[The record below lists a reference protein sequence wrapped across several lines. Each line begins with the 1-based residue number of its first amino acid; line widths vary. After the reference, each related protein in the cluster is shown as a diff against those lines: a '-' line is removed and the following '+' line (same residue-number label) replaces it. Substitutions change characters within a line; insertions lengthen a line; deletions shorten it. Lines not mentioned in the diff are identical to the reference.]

1 MKNFNIIF
9 ILILFYSANVP
20 AKWLYKAD
28 STKSFILT
36 ERALPDD
43 QKTGE
48 ISSAFWDVELKT
60 MDGKILKMK
69 SYRGKYVYL
78 NFWGEWCPGCREE
91 MPSIVQAYKIYKN
104 KVEFIGLLK
113 PHDIIKA
120 KKFINDQDI
129 IFPQVILSKIFKKRF
144 NFDGFPLSILIFPD
158 GRNYISVDEVNKQFF
173 DRDIK

>member
-1 MKNFNIIF
+1 
-9 ILILFYSANVP
+9 
-20 AKWLYKAD
+20 
-28 STKSFILT
+28 
-36 ERALPDD
+36 
-43 QKTGE
+43 
-48 ISSAFWDVELKT
+48 
-60 MDGKILKMK
+60 
-69 SYRGKYVYL
+69 
-78 NFWGEWCPGCREE
+78 
-91 MPSIVQAYKIYKN
+91 MPSIVQAYKIYKH

-158 GRNYISVDEVNKQFF
+158 GRNYIRVDEVNKQFF